1 MDTTLRV
8 PIGPSFSI
16 QVYGNELFTDTVL
29 LESAIDFIHQTSLEG
44 VVPVCHLA
52 GGYSPRIH
60 QPRALP
66 NILGGFCIR
75 SFIFCPG
82 WIWRGLPCGMPC
94 YARSDTLSATSSS
107 ASSVSLVAGDFPTA
121 QHAMVPAM
129 GNGGITQH
137 ITPSDP
143 R

>member
-29 LESAIDFIHQTSLEG
+29 LESAIDFIHQANLEG

-60 QPRALP
+60 QPRLCRTYWADSVSDL
-66 NILGGFCIR
+66 
-75 SFIFCPG
+75 SFSVRNGPG
-82 WIWRGLPCGMPC
+82 EVCGM
-94 YARSDTLSATSSS
+94 ARRVPQGRPHCWLPHTEC
-107 ASSVSLVAGDFPTA
+107 SSVSLMARHFS
-121 QHAMVPAM
+121 PA
-129 GNGGITQH
+129 
-137 ITPSDP
+137 
-143 R
+143 